1 MTSIQFIMKVVISM
15 ITLIITPFNVLL
27 GILVLSIIEIISG
40 IYFAYKLQYSKI
52 ELPFLLVLTIKLI
65 ILIIVV
71 HLA

>member
-1 MTSIQFIMKVVISM
+1 M
-15 ITLIITPFNVLL
+15 ITLIITPFDVLL
-27 GILVLSIIEIISG
+27 GVLVLSIIEIING

>member
-1 MTSIQFIMKVVISM
+1 MTSIQFTMKGVISM

-27 GILVLSIIEIISG
+27 GVLVLSIIEIISG

>member
-1 MTSIQFIMKVVISM
+1 MTSIQFTMKGVISM
-15 ITLIITPFNVLL
+15 ITLVITPFNVLL

-71 HLA
+71 HLV

>member
-1 MTSIQFIMKVVISM
+1 M

-40 IYFAYKLQYSKI
+40 IYFAYKLQFSKI
-52 ELPFLLVLTIKLI
+52 ELPFLLVLTIKLL

>member
-1 MTSIQFIMKVVISM
+1 M
-15 ITLIITPFNVLL
+15 ITLIITPYNVLL
-27 GILVLSIIEIISG
+27 GVLVLSIIEIISG

-52 ELPFLLVLTIKLI
+52 ELSFLLVLIIKLI

>member
-1 MTSIQFIMKVVISM
+1 M

-27 GILVLSIIEIISG
+27 GTLVLSIIEIISG

>member
-1 MTSIQFIMKVVISM
+1 M
-15 ITLIITPFNVLL
+15 ITLMITPFNVLL
-27 GILVLSIIEIISG
+27 GTLVLSIIEIISG

>member
-1 MTSIQFIMKVVISM
+1 M

-40 IYFAYKLQYSKI
+40 IYFTYKLQYSKI